1 MKKIDYYEICN
12 QKLKHLNY
20 SDRTIKSYLFYI
32 NQFLNNIK
40 IAPTR
45 LTSEDFQSYL
55 DNYQFT
61 SISQQNQI
69 INAIRFPNDHL
80 SKKSGCPKCKL
91 SKGELK
97 IEEFLKSKKIEYIP
111 QYKFDDCKY
120 IRDLVFDFYL
130 PKENICIEYDGILHF
145 KCVDFFGG
153 EDNLTKTKIRDK
165 IKTQYCKINKINLIR
180 IKFNQF
186 DNIDE
191 ILNKKIK

>member
-69 INAIRFPNDHL
+69 INAI
-80 SKKSGCPKCKL
+80 
-91 SKGELK
+91 
-97 IEEFLKSKKIEYIP
+97 
-111 QYKFDDCKY
+111 
-120 IRDLVFDFYL
+120 
-130 PKENICIEYDGILHF
+130 
-145 KCVDFFGG
+145 
-153 EDNLTKTKIRDK
+153 
-165 IKTQYCKINKINLIR
+165 
-180 IKFNQF
+180 
-186 DNIDE
+186 
-191 ILNKKIK
+191 